1 MRTTD
6 YPSDLTDEQFGRVE
20 PLLPKAKPGGRP
32 RSVNLRDV
40 VNGTLYVNRTGC
52 RWRALPKGD
61 PPWSTCYDYFRAW
74 RRAGGRRRVNDALR
88 EQVRR
93 KAGRRRT
100 PRAASI
106 ASQSAKAGGSGG
118 ESGYDPA
125 KRVTGRKRHLP
136 VDSLG
141 LLLVVLVTAAS
152 APDARAAADVLAL
165 LPLGRFP
172 RRRVVWA
179 DAAYATRALAAEVAF
194 WWQDELGV
202 VRRGPNSGWVLL
214 PERWVVERTFAWL
227 VRCRRLAREYERE
240 TASSEAMAYAVPIA
254 VMLRRLEPRPAR
266 HPFRYRL
273 AAQLGASRTDS

>member
-6 YPSDLTDEQFGRVE
+6 YPSDLTDGQFARVE

-32 RSVNLRDV
+32 RSVNLHDV
-40 VNGTLYVNRTGC
+40 VNGILYVNRTGC
-52 RWRALPKGD
+52 QWRALPKD
-61 PPWSTCYDYFRAW
+61 YPPWSTCYDYFRAW
-74 RRAGGRRRVNDALR
+74 RRAGVWRRVNDALR

-93 KAGRRRT
+93 KAGRKRT
-100 PRAASI
+100 PRVASI
-106 ASQSAKAGGSGG
+106 DSQSAKAGGSGG

-125 KRVTGRKRHLP
+125 KRVTGRKRHLL

-152 APDARAAADVLAL
+152 VPDARAAADVLAL
-165 LPLGRFP
+165 LPLDQFP
-172 RRRVVWA
+172 RLRVVWA

-194 WWQDELGV
+194 WGQYDLGV
-202 VRRGPNSGWVLL
+202 VRREPNSGWVLL
-214 PERWVVERTFAWL
+214 PKRWVVERTFAWL

-240 TASSEAMAYAVPIA
+240 TASSEAMAYVAMIA

-273 AAQLGASRTDS
+273 AA